1 MDAGLDW
8 FNRENHPQNGPIPI
22 LNERRQTIAGVSVG
36 NLHEVIPVHQRGE
49 IERALR
55 KLTLNMKYTK
65 PPDEAREKGE
75 GTMTIRE

>member
-8 FNRENHPQNGPIPI
+8 FNRETHPQNGPIPV
-22 LNERRQTIAGVSVG
+22 LNERRKTIAGVSVSS
-36 NLHEVIPVHQRGE
+36 LHEVIPEHQRSA
-49 IERALR
+49 IEKALR

-75 GTMTIRE
+75 GALQKL